1 MNERIRELA
10 NNAGVDAGQLF
21 AEMLC
26 TDSEVNVKIAEA
38 WNAQPDEVRQRI
50 FQVIEQNQSKFAE
63 LIVRECVKAADEWYQ
78 YHNEIQWDPG
88 EHIKQHFGV
97 EE

>member
-1 MNERIRELA
+1 MNERAKQLALQALKHPDNDNDGLTVFDNDEL
-10 NNAGVDAGQLF
+10 
-21 AEMLC
+21 EKC
-26 TDSEVNVKIAEA
+26 
-38 WNAQPDEVRQRI
+38 
-50 FQVIEQNQSKFAE
+50 AE
-63 LIVRECVKAADEWYQ
+63 LIVRDCVNAADEWYQ